1 MFLTYKKNK
10 YPCGCSINDGTSIS
24 YNGLPEGFPVPVSGS
39 IELCANDGFVL
50 RTDSVADYR
59 RQSFENGVLLL
70 TNALEEPG
78 APTPEPQ
85 PDPQADI
92 DAMLVDHEF
101 RLTLLELGL
110 TE

>member
-1 MFLTYKKNK
+1 MFLIYKKNK
-10 YPCGCSINDGTSIS
+10 YPCGCSITDGTAIS
-24 YNGLPEGFPVPVSGS
+24 YTGLQDDFPAPVSGE

-70 TNALEEPG
+70 TNAPEEPG
-78 APTPEPQ
+78 TPTPEPQ

-92 DAMLVDHEF
+92 DAMLIDHEY